1 MLQKIAVLGDSIL
14 RGVVLDERTGHYVRL
29 KENCV
34 QAAQARLGLA
44 VDNFARFGMTSE
56 KGLEAAERRLPREGG
71 YDACLICF
79 GGNDVDHCWRRVAE
93 DPEGENPPNVPCQ
106 RYVENMARIVGLAR
120 SRRIEPVL
128 VTLPP
133 IDSQRYFRFFSRDI
147 EQRENILRWLGGV
160 ETIYERHKTYSES
173 LFSLAKQLDCR
184 IIDVRKAFFGT
195 GDYKRLLCGDG
206 IHPNAKGH
214 AVMGDAFV
222 AYAQAI
228 RA

>member
-1 MLQKIAVLGDSIL
+1 MLHKIAILGDSIL

-29 KENCV
+29 KDSCV
-34 QAAQARLGLA
+34 QAAQARLGLDT
-44 VDNFARFGMTSE
+44 DNFARFGMTSE
-56 KGLEAAERRLPREGG
+56 KGLETAERRLPEEGG

-79 GGNDVDHCWRRVAE
+79 GGNDVDHCWRLVAE
-93 DPEGENPPNVPCQ
+93 NPEGENPPNVPCQ
-106 RYVENMARIVGLAR
+106 RYVENMAHIVALVR

-128 VTLPP
+128 ITLPP
-133 IDSQRYFRFFSRDI
+133 IDSQRYFRFISRDI
-147 EQRENILRWLGGV
+147 DKPDNILHWLGSV
-160 ETIYERHKTYSES
+160 DTIYEHHKTYSES

-184 IIDVRKAFFGT
+184 IIDVRKTFFGT

-214 AVMGDAFV
+214 ALMRDAFV